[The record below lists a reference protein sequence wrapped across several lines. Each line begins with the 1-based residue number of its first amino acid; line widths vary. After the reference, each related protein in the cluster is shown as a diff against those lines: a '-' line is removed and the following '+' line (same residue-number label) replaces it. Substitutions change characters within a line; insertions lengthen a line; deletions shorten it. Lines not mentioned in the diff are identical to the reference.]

1 MKKVKRLVSY
11 GQVIKMIYDSVI
23 QNDITNHYNWWGVI
37 KQDENA
43 EPPKPTEEQLRERE
57 RNFYRQFIDS
67 GNTDMSL
74 LNAEQQKEFTD
85 AENRVTSKYGDMP
98 ESKRYRNLVFGEVNN
113 KRAEK
118 IGQQTQQ
125 PQQPKRGLTR
135 RALGLGAKAGKGVL
149 GAAKRNIRDAV
160 TMPIEGAKK
169 LGRGIADSVSR
180 TQQGLQE
187 RTDYDTKRMVGEIDA
202 KTPEI
207 KSKEAQQIK
216 QLAGSR
222 VFGRPLVDAM
232 QKELLL
238 QLMREIESNPDAYSR
253 GSMRTASGGYTRGE
267 SIDKV
272 AEFFGMNSKDKTTV
286 RNIFGNDLTPVAVK
300 ALQILSQSK
309 EGRTPRRTSKKD
321 KKKVQ
326 RGDVVKPM
334 RPRRTPTVTIGGD

>member
-43 EPPKPTEEQLRERE
+43 EPPEPTEEQLRERE

-67 GNTDMSL
+67 GNTDMAL
-74 LNAEQQKEFTD
+74 LTTEQQKEFTD
-85 AENRVTSKYGDMP
+85 AENKVTDKNPNMP
-98 ESKRYRNLVFGEVNN
+98 EGKRFRNLVFSEVNN

-118 IGQQTQQ
+118 IGQQSQQ

-149 GAAKRNIRDAV
+149 GAAKRNIQDAV

-169 LGRGIADSVSR
+169 LGRGIGDAVSR
-180 TQQGLQE
+180 TEQGLRE
-187 RTDYDTKRMVGEIDA
+187 KREADTKRMVQQIDA

-207 KSKEAQQIK
+207 KNIEAQQIK
-216 QLAGSR
+216 QLARSR

-232 QKELLL
+232 QKELLV
-238 QLMREIESNPDAYSR
+238 QLMRAIESNPNAYSR
-253 GSMRTASGGYTRGE
+253 DKIRTASGGYRRGE

-272 AEFFGMNSKDKTTV
+272 AETFGMNNKDKTTV
-286 RNIFGNDLTPVAVK
+286 RNIFGNDLTPIAVK

-309 EGRTPRRTSKKD
+309 EGRTPKR
-321 KKKVQ
+321 
-326 RGDVVKPM
+326 VKPASE
-334 RPRRTPTVTIGGD
+334 RKTPKRRQPTTAVTIGGN